1 VGGFFGCVS
10 RSDALSDV
18 FYGTDYHSHLGTH
31 CGGIAVYDKEI
42 GLQREIHS
50 IEGSP
55 FRTKF
60 EQVFK
65 KMKGTSGVGCISDH
79 DPQPLLIRS
88 KLGTYAICYV
98 GLINNTKE
106 LIDEYL
112 TNYGGHFDAM
122 TSGGV
127 NSTELLSVLIS
138 QKRSFGEGIK
148 FAQSKID
155 GSASILILKE
165 DGSLIAARDRYGR
178 HPVTV
183 GKSENGYCVSFEAFA
198 YKKLGYEDEKEL
210 GPGEIVEISTEGVT
224 QLEKPGKKMRICSFL
239 WSYYGYP
246 TSTYEGVNVEMMR
259 YRNGAIMAEQDM
271 KNNNVQDVDYVSG
284 VPDSGT
290 SHAIGYANKSSLPF
304 ARAFIKYTPTWSRS
318 FTPAEQSTRN
328 QVARMKQIPI
338 HDLINGKSLL
348 LIDDSIVRGTQI
360 GKTADFLYKNGAKAV
375 HMRSA
380 CPPIMYSCKYL
391 NFSRST
397 SNMELIARRVIME
410 LEGEEGF
417 NHLEEYCDGN
427 TERGK
432 KMRTAIGEK
441 LGLTS
446 LDFQSLEGVIKAIGL
461 EPCKLCTYCWNGKE

>member
-1 VGGFFGCVS
+1 MGGFFGCVS

-148 FAQSKID
+148 FAHANI
-155 GSASILILKE
+155 
-165 DGSLIAARDRYGR
+165 
-178 HPVTV
+178 
-183 GKSENGYCVSFEAFA
+183 GK
-198 YKKLGYEDEKEL
+198 
-210 GPGEIVEISTEGVT
+210 TET
-224 QLEKPGKKMRICSFL
+224 ITTFPYFCSFL
-239 WSYYGYP
+239 LK
-246 TSTYEGVNVEMMR
+246 R
-259 YRNGAIMAEQDM
+259 YLEKR
-271 KNNNVQDVDYVSG
+271 SG
-284 VPDSGT
+284 
-290 SHAIGYANKSSLPF
+290 
-304 ARAFIKYTPTWSRS
+304 R
-318 FTPAEQSTRN
+318 
-328 QVARMKQIPI
+328 
-338 HDLINGKSLL
+338 
-348 LIDDSIVRGTQI
+348 
-360 GKTADFLYKNGAKAV
+360 
-375 HMRSA
+375 
-380 CPPIMYSCKYL
+380 
-391 NFSRST
+391 
-397 SNMELIARRVIME
+397 
-410 LEGEEGF
+410 
-417 NHLEEYCDGN
+417 
-427 TERGK
+427 
-432 KMRTAIGEK
+432 
-441 LGLTS
+441 
-446 LDFQSLEGVIKAIGL
+446 
-461 EPCKLCTYCWNGKE
+461 